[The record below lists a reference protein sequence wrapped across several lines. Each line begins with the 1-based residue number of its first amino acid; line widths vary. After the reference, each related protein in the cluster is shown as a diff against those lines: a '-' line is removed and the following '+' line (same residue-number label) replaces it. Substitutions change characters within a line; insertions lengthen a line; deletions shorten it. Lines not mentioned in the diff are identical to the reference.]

1 MSPSKK
7 KVSKLLRAFQSTSQK
22 GIAWLIDPDKIVD
35 PAAIETDFSWVRDSG
50 LDFIFVG
57 GSSLNQDNFKEVI
70 RSVKIISG
78 RIPVVIFPGSQLQLA
93 KEADAILFLS
103 LISGRNPEYLIGQ
116 QVAAAPMIN
125 QMSLEVLPTAYL
137 LINES
142 DITSVQY
149 ISQTTPIPNSKPKL
163 ATATAL
169 AGQYM
174 GMRFF
179 FLDAGSGAKKPVSE
193 LVIAE
198 VRKTVNHP
206 LIVGG
211 GIDSMEK
218 LKKAFQAGADVVV
231 LGNAIE
237 KDPDFLVEALAFKS
251 GLNTSLNVN

>member
-1 MSPSKK
+1 MGPSKK
-7 KVSKLLRAFQSTSQK
+7 KVSKLLRSIQSTSQK
-22 GIAWLIDPDKIVD
+22 GIAWLIDPDKIAD
-35 PAAIETDFSWVRDSG
+35 ATAIKRDFSWVRDSG

-57 GSSLNQDNFKEVI
+57 GSCLNQDNFKEVT
-70 RSVKIISG
+70 RAVQDISG
-78 RIPVVIFPGSQLQLA
+78 SIPVVIFPGSQAQLA

-116 QVAAAPMIN
+116 QVAAAPMIH
-125 QMSLEVLPTAYL
+125 QMDIEVLPTAYL
-137 LINES
+137 LVNES
-142 DITSVQY
+142 DVTSVQY

-163 ATATAL
+163 AVATAL
-169 AGQYM
+169 AGQFM

-193 LVIAE
+193 IVIEE
-198 VRKTVNHP
+198 VRNAVNHP

-218 LKKAFQAGADVVV
+218 LKKAFHAGADVVV

-237 KDPDFLVEALAFKS
+237 KDPDFLVKALALKS
-251 GLNTSLNVN
+251 GLNASLNVN

>member
-1 MSPSKK
+1 MRSSRK
-7 KVSKLLRAFQSTSQK
+7 KVSKLLKAIHKSSRK

-35 PAAIETDFSWVRDSG
+35 FATVKRDFSWVKESG

-57 GSSLNQDNFKEVI
+57 GSCLNQDNFKEVI
-70 RSVKIISG
+70 RSVQAISG
-78 RIPVVIFPGSQLQLA
+78 SIPVVIFPGSQLQLA

-116 QVAAAPMIN
+116 QVAAAPTIH
-125 QMSLEVLPTAYL
+125 QMNIEVLPTAYIL
-137 LINES
+137 VNES
-142 DITSVQY
+142 DVTSVQY
-149 ISQTTPIPNSKPKL
+149 ISQTTPIPNSKPKI

-169 AGQYM
+169 AGQFM

-193 LVIAE
+193 LVIEA
-198 VRKTVNHP
+198 VRKTINHP

-211 GIDSMEK
+211 GIDSMDK
-218 LKKAFQAGADVVV
+218 LKIAFKAGADVIV

-251 GLNTSLNVN
+251 GLNASLNVN